1 MMKKDKSLS
10 SLLQGLAKAPKIMRD
25 KELLEEQAKK
35 LQLKM
40 LRIQQGVFHKKDRV
54 VIMFEGFDAA
64 GKGGAI
70 RSITEVLDP
79 RNVRVIPIGE
89 PNEDEKG
96 KPWLYRFWRDVPAPG
111 QIVIFD
117 RSWYGRVLVEKV
129 DHLTSPDKL
138 KTAYAEINEF
148 EAQLQND
155 GIILIK
161 FFLGI
166 TKDEQLERFE
176 DRLKDPY
183 KQWKIGMPDINAR
196 KNWSK
201 YVKAVDEI
209 FLKCSPKTSPW
220 HLVAANSKR
229 YTRKEV
235 LSIVTTKLK
244 FCEQWIEKAAL
255 SYEAKKFAKML
266 KK

>member
-1 MMKKDKSLS
+1 MKTHLSLS
-10 SLLQGLAKAPKIMRD
+10 ALLKDLTLAPKVIHNKD
-25 KELLEEQAKK
+25 ALVEEAKK
-35 LQLKM
+35 LQLNM

-54 VIMFEGFDAA
+54 IIIFEGFDAA

-70 RSITEVLDP
+70 RALTERLDP
-79 RNVRVIPIGE
+79 RNVRVVPVGE
-89 PNEDEKG
+89 PTEDEKG
-96 KPWLYRFWRDVPAPG
+96 KPWLYRFWRDLPNPG
-111 QIVIFD
+111 HITIFD
-117 RSWYGRVLVEKV
+117 RSWYGRVLIEKV
-129 DHLTSPDKL
+129 DHLTSPEKL
-138 KTAYAEINEF
+138 KSAYEEINQF

-155 GIILIK
+155 GITLIK
-161 FFLGI
+161 IFLGI
-166 TKDEQLERFE
+166 TKDEQLNRFE

-209 FLKCSPKTSPW
+209 FLKCSPKTSLW
-220 HLVAANSKR
+220 HLVPANSKR
-229 YTRKEV
+229 FTRKEV

>member
-1 MMKKDKSLS
+1 MKTHLTLSALLKDLT
-10 SLLQGLAKAPKIMRD
+10 LAPKVIHNKD
-25 KELLEEQAKK
+25 ALVEEAKK
-35 LQLKM
+35 LQLNM

-54 VIMFEGFDAA
+54 IIIFEGFDAA

-70 RSITEVLDP
+70 RALTERLDP
-79 RNVRVIPIGE
+79 RNVRVVPIGE
-89 PNEDEKG
+89 PTEDEKG
-96 KPWLYRFWRDVPAPG
+96 KPWLYRFWRDLPNPG
-111 QIVIFD
+111 HITIFD
-117 RSWYGRVLVEKV
+117 RSWYGRVLIEKV
-129 DHLTSPDKL
+129 DHLTSPEKL
-138 KTAYAEINEF
+138 KSAYEEINHF

-155 GIILIK
+155 GITLIK
-161 FFLGI
+161 IFLGI
-166 TKDEQLERFE
+166 TKDEQLNRFE

-229 YTRKEV
+229 FTRKEV

-255 SYEAKKFAKML
+255 TYEAKKFAKML

>member
-1 MMKKDKSLS
+1 MSLS
-10 SLLQGLAKAPKIMRD
+10 KLLKELTLAPKVIHNKD
-25 KELLEEQAKK
+25 ALVEEAKK
-35 LQLKM
+35 LQLNM

-54 VIMFEGFDAA
+54 IIIFEGFDAA

-70 RSITEVLDP
+70 RALTERLDP
-79 RNVRVIPIGE
+79 RNVRVVPVGE
-89 PNEDEKG
+89 PTEDEKG
-96 KPWLYRFWRDVPAPG
+96 KPWLYRFWRDLPNPG
-111 QIVIFD
+111 HITIFD
-117 RSWYGRVLVEKV
+117 RSWYGRVLIEKV
-129 DHLTSPDKL
+129 DHLTSPEKL
-138 KTAYAEINEF
+138 KSAYEEINQF

-155 GIILIK
+155 GITLIK
-161 FFLGI
+161 IFLGI
-166 TKDEQLERFE
+166 TKDEQLNRFE

>member
-1 MMKKDKSLS
+1 MKTHLSLS
-10 SLLQGLAKAPKIMRD
+10 ALLKDLTLAPKVIHNKD
-25 KELLEEQAKK
+25 ALVEEAKK
-35 LQLKM
+35 LQLNM

-54 VIMFEGFDAA
+54 IIIFEGFDAA

-70 RSITEVLDP
+70 RALTERLDP
-79 RNVRVIPIGE
+79 RNVRVVPVGE
-89 PNEDEKG
+89 PTEDEKG
-96 KPWLYRFWRDVPAPG
+96 KPWLYRFWRDLPNPG
-111 QIVIFD
+111 HITIFD
-117 RSWYGRVLVEKV
+117 RSWYGRVLIEKV
-129 DHLTSPDKL
+129 DHLTSPEKL
-138 KTAYAEINEF
+138 KSAYEEINQF

-155 GIILIK
+155 GITLIK
-161 FFLGI
+161 IFLGI
-166 TKDEQLERFE
+166 TKDEQLNRFE

>member
-1 MMKKDKSLS
+1 MKTHLTLSALLKDLT
-10 SLLQGLAKAPKIMRD
+10 LAPKVIHNKD
-25 KELLEEQAKK
+25 ALVEEAKK
-35 LQLKM
+35 LQLNM

-54 VIMFEGFDAA
+54 IIIFEGFDAA

-70 RSITEVLDP
+70 RALTERLDP
-79 RNVRVIPIGE
+79 RNVRVVPVGE
-89 PNEDEKG
+89 PTEDEKG
-96 KPWLYRFWRDVPAPG
+96 KPWLYRFWRDLPNPG
-111 QIVIFD
+111 HITIFD
-117 RSWYGRVLVEKV
+117 RSWYGRVLIEKV
-129 DHLTSPDKL
+129 DHLTSPEKL
-138 KTAYAEINEF
+138 KTAYEEINHF

-155 GIILIK
+155 GITLIK
-161 FFLGI
+161 IFLGI
-166 TKDEQLERFE
+166 TKDEQLNRFE

-229 YTRKEV
+229 FTRKEV

-255 SYEAKKFAKML
+255 NYEAKKFAKML

>member
-1 MMKKDKSLS
+1 MKKEKTLS
-10 SLLQGLAKAPKIMRD
+10 GLLRSLAKAPKAIHG

-54 VIMFEGFDAA
+54 IIMFEGFDAA

-70 RSITEVLDP
+70 RSITEKLDP
-79 RNVRVIPIGE
+79 RNVRVIPIGAPTE
-89 PNEDEKG
+89 EERG
-96 KPWLYRFWRDVPAPG
+96 KPWLYRFWRDLPSPG

-129 DHLTSPDKL
+129 DGLTTADKL
-138 KTAYAEINEF
+138 KSAYAEINEF

-161 FFLGI
+161 FFIGI
-166 TKDEQLERFE
+166 TKDEQLWRFE

-196 KNWSK
+196 KNWNK
-201 YVKAVDEI
+201 YVSATDEI
-209 FLKCSPKTSPW
+209 LLKCNPRTSQW
-220 HLVAANSKR
+220 HLIAANSKKF
-229 YTRKEV
+229 TRKEV
-235 LSIVTTKLK
+235 LSIVTTRLKL
-244 FCEQWIEKAAL
+244 CEMWMEKAAER
-255 SYEAKKFAKML
+255 YDAKKFAKL
-266 KK
+266 LRK

>member
-1 MMKKDKSLS
+1 MKTHLSLS
-10 SLLQGLAKAPKIMRD
+10 ALLKDLTLAPKVIHNKD
-25 KELLEEQAKK
+25 ALVEEAKK
-35 LQLKM
+35 LQLNM

-54 VIMFEGFDAA
+54 IIIFEGFDAA

-70 RSITEVLDP
+70 RALTERLDP
-79 RNVRVIPIGE
+79 RNVRVVPVGE
-89 PNEDEKG
+89 PTEDEKG
-96 KPWLYRFWRDVPAPG
+96 KPWLYRFWRDLPNPG
-111 QIVIFD
+111 HITIFD
-117 RSWYGRVLVEKV
+117 RSWYGRVLIEKV
-129 DHLTSPDKL
+129 DHLTSPEKL
-138 KTAYAEINEF
+138 KSAYEEINQF

-155 GIILIK
+155 GITLIK
-161 FFLGI
+161 IFLGI
-166 TKDEQLERFE
+166 TKDEQLNRFE

-220 HLVAANSKR
+220 HLIAANSKR

-255 SYEAKKFAKML
+255 TYEAKKFAKML

>member
-10 SLLQGLAKAPKIMRD
+10 SLLKGLAKAPKIMRD

-89 PNEDEKG
+89 PTEDEKG
-96 KPWLYRFWRDVPAPG
+96 KPWLYRFWRDVPALG

-166 TKDEQLERFE
+166 TKDEQLKRFE
-176 DRLKDPY
+176 ERLKDPY

-220 HLVAANSKR
+220 HLIAANSKR

-235 LSIVTTKLK
+235 LSIVTTRLK